1 MPLITFTSDFGLTDH
16 YVAAVKAKL
25 YSGDPSLRVV
35 DISHEIDNFN
45 IAHASFVLRSVYR
58 DFPEESVHLVAVGA
72 SSDQQAC
79 LAVRLD
85 KHFFI
90 GPDNGIIS
98 LLNEREP
105 ESMISLQPKRPS
117 TFVARY
123 VMAPAAL
130 ALAQGKSLSSL
141 GVPLDDMQRKMHRQL
156 KANKKLIAGNVIH
169 VDHYGNLITNIDR
182 FTFEVL
188 SKDAAFRITFGREQF
203 DAIQQTYDDVD
214 FGECSLFFNS
224 MQLLEI
230 SINQGS
236 AAQLLGLGYDS
247 PVQIHFTRS

>member
-16 YVAAVKAKL
+16 YVAAVRAKL
-25 YSGDPSLRVV
+25 YAGDPSLRVI
-35 DISHEIDNFN
+35 DISHEIDKFN
-45 IAHASFVLRSVYR
+45 IAHASFVLRSVYQ
-58 DFPEESVHLVAVGA
+58 DFPEESVHIIAVGA
-72 SSDQQAC
+72 SSEAQGC

-90 GPDNGIIS
+90 SPDNGIIS
-98 LLNEREP
+98 LLNDREP
-105 ESMISLQPKRPS
+105 EWILHLHRTHASS
-117 TFVARY
+117 F
-123 VMAPAAL
+123 MAKDIMVPAAL
-130 ALAQGKSLSSL
+130 ALIAGEQPSTIGTPIS
-141 GVPLDDMQRKMHRQL
+141 DMQRKMHRQL

-188 SKDAAFRITFGREQF
+188 SKDATYRITFGRERF
-203 DAIQQTYDDVD
+203 NVIQECYHDVD
-214 FGECSLFFNS
+214 YGECALFFNS
-224 MQLLEI
+224 QQLLEI

-247 PVQIHFTRS
+247 SVQIHFDRD